1 MGVRPEKGILR
12 KAFEA
17 DGLRPEEVLWRRKE
31 AFSDGVS
38 QQTKSWYE
46 EIQERLQG
54 VTEMPPIGFLA
65 EKYPKMTPQTL
76 EAYYYR
82 VIYMNFYG
90 EETVTQPYFWL
101 PRWCGDATDPSARTL
116 AIY

>member
-1 MGVRPEKGILR
+1 
-12 KAFEA
+12 
-17 DGLRPEEVLWRRKE
+17 
-31 AFSDGVS
+31 
-38 QQTKSWYE
+38 
-46 EIQERLQG
+46 
-54 VTEMPPIGFLA
+54 MPPIGFLA
-65 EKYPKMTPQTL
+65 DRFPEMTPQTL

-82 VIYMNFYG
+82 VIYTNFYG